1 MVHID
6 KIRHIKEMSTG
17 GNAAFSVR
25 HPLTARNPRATP
37 PQAALS
43 SSGTSTAPGNSVW
56 LLRVLHFPHL
66 SLFAMCRTPC
76 IRQEPYRPKLAA
88 TCLMGSCWPCAP
100 GRFAA
105 LKERCAAWE
114 FYHEDYA
121 YNHFPAITGRLYG
134 LSAGGGV
141 WALMPDAGQGVGDR
155 FPSFSRWRW
164 RPILLAFGS
173 SHVLQ

>member
-1 MVHID
+1 MRRRLRRRY
-6 KIRHIKEMSTG
+6 RHRELR
-17 GNAAFSVR
+17 R
-25 HPLTARNPRATP
+25 HPAIPCGCLEFSISRICPSLLC
-37 PQAALS
+37 AA
-43 SSGTSTAPGNSVW
+43 P
-56 LLRVLHFPHL
+56 
-66 SLFAMCRTPC
+66 PC

-164 RPILLAFGS
+164 RPILLAFGP
-173 SHVLQ
+173 SHVLQESYRSLSDWQRSLKLSDLTRYEQAPNW